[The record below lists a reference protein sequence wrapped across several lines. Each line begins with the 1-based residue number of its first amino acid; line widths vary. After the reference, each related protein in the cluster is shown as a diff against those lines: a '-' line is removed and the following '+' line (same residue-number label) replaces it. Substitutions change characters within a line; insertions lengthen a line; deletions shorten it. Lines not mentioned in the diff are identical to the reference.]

1 MWSIAT
7 IAAGLLEFAEAEGRL
22 LRRGVV
28 ATARA
33 VAWTA
38 LAALAAGAALG
49 LVTYGAYLEGAA
61 LGRPSFGAFL
71 AAAVAAGG
79 AVAAR
84 LLARRA

>member
-1 MWSIAT
+1 MWTLAT
-7 IAAGLLEFAEAEGRL
+7 LAADIIGFAEAEGRL

-38 LAALAAGAALG
+38 LAAASAGAALG
-49 LVTYGAYLEGAA
+49 LVVYGAYLEGAA

-71 AAAVAAGG
+71 AAAVAALG
-79 AVAAR
+79 ALAARVAAR
-84 LLARRA
+84 R